1 MENLFSSKNENDIVG
16 SIYKDKELSFETQ
29 QELDKLSE
37 QINETQGKIL
47 KGSAL
52 YLISAYALILIPI
65 TLVCRMLISLKD
77 GMTFMEELSSSKWF
91 YIICLTIAI
100 IAGTFFIYK
109 RIKMHKITN
118 SEEATEMNANSEV
131 IDKKCRE
138 ELNIP
143 DDAID
148 VDYLWE
154 VNEPKAKKLFD
165 FYNQEMFTYI
175 QDESLCIAT
184 LSEVYKIPLTEIKE
198 VIKTDTKYKF
208 FNWNKENEPKNNKY
222 NDCKV
227 IVEDAIYYKVKAC
240 QINIENSLGNYF
252 IVIPEYE
259 YQVIKELL
267 NK

>member
-1 MENLFSSKNENDIVG
+1 
-16 SIYKDKELSFETQ
+16 
-29 QELDKLSE
+29 
-37 QINETQGKIL
+37 
-47 KGSAL
+47 
-52 YLISAYALILIPI
+52 
-65 TLVCRMLISLKD
+65 
-77 GMTFMEELSSSKWF
+77 
-91 YIICLTIAI
+91 
-100 IAGTFFIYK
+100 
-109 RIKMHKITN
+109 MHKITN

-143 DDAID
+143 DDALD

-154 VNEPKAKKLFD
+154 VNEPETKKLFD

-208 FNWNKENEPKNNKY
+208 FNWNKANEPKNNKY